1 MRTAYETYQDDGF
14 VVLSVSI
21 QENDTAVADFI
32 ARYGLTYPFLMD
44 RDGQISREYRVV
56 STPTTYFIGLDGVI
70 TDVLPGVV
78 GEWWLEQ
85 NIAAVASG

>member
-21 QENDTAVADFI
+21 QEDDAAVADFI

-44 RDGQISREYRVV
+44 RDGRISRDYRVV
-56 STPTTYFIGLDGVI
+56 STPTTYFIGPDGVI
-70 TDVLPGVV
+70 TSVLPGVV
-78 GEWWLEQ
+78 GEGWLEQ
-85 NIAAVASG
+85 NIAAVESG